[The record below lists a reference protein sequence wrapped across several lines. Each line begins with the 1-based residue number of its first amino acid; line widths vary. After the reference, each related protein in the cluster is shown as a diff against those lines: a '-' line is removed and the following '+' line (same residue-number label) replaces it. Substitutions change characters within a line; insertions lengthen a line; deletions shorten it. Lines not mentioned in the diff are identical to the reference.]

1 MSVADRPDWD
11 LYRPCVGIAL
21 FNAKGFVFI
30 GRRRGLPPDDPY
42 AWQMPQGGIDV
53 DEPPAHAAIRELRE
67 ETNVRS
73 ATLLAEAPEWY
84 FYDLPPDALKKS
96 WRGKY
101 RGQRQRWFAF
111 RFHGDDHE
119 INIHAPEGGEKPEF
133 SAWRWEHLSYLPSLI
148 VPFKQPV
155 YRQVVE
161 DFKPFAAA

>member
-1 MSVADRPDWD
+1 MSAASPDPD

-21 FNAKGFVFI
+21 FDRSGSVFV

-42 AWQMPQGGIDV
+42 AWQMPQGGIDA
-53 DEPPAHAAIRELRE
+53 DEPPLHAAMRELRE

-73 ATLLAEAPEWY
+73 VSLLAEAPDWL

-101 RGQRQRWFAF
+101 RGQRQKWFAF
-111 RFHGDDHE
+111 RFTGADGE
-119 INIHAPEGGEKPEF
+119 IDIHNPDGGEKPEF
-133 SAWRWEHLSYLPSLI
+133 SAWRWEQLSYLPSLI

-155 YRQVVE
+155 YRQVVQI
-161 DFKPFAAA
+161 FAPFASA